1 MPNLMHRSH
10 LKQGSPEY
18 GHAFEHLIIQEI
30 MAYLGY
36 QGRQSELSYW
46 RTGTGVEID
55 AVLGDAAVGIEIKST
70 NEVKD
75 NQLKGLRSFGQDYP
89 DARLIVVS
97 NDMYKRRK
105 DNVEIFPVKEF
116 LSDLWAGKIV

>member
-30 MAYLGY
+30 MTYLGY
-36 QGRQSELSYW
+36 KGRQSELSYW
-46 RTGTGVEID
+46 RTGTGVKID